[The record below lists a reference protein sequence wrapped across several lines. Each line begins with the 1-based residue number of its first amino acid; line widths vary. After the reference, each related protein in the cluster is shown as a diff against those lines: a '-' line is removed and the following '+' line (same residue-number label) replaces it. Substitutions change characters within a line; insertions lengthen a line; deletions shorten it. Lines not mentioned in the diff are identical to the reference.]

1 MLFAQEMNSHW
12 VTQNKAGRKWHKSDI
27 YLRWEIMET
36 RDFHE
41 AHSVG
46 NNCFIA
52 PETSS
57 AMTRV
62 VI

>member
-1 MLFAQEMNSHW
+1 MAQ
-12 VTQNKAGRKWHKSDI
+12 VRYI
-27 YLRWEIMET
+27 RWEIMET

-46 NNCFIA
+46 NNSFIA

-57 AMTRV
+57 AMTRQAV
-62 VI
+62 RQLSGTLGATFRS